1 MKLPITVKIISMATA
16 PVDTWSEKSHPIWVV
31 FIAWSLSGN
40 TIMAAL
46 IIPNQQHGVSSQMS
60 ANMSNV
66 KDPSAALI
74 CHSAGEMIWYL
85 AAEMIWYLASKM
97 IWLLAAEMI

>member
-60 ANMSNV
+60 ANMSMSNV

-85 AAEMIWYLASKM
+85 AAEMIWHKRWFG
-97 IWLLAAEMI
+97 IWQ